1 MIKSFLKMF
10 FGQLIMMG
18 LVTWGFRM
26 IAKGDI
32 PMIILSETIWA
43 TINFWYAKYV
53 IKDETT
59 GGWLG
64 YSLGC
69 IIGTTGSVWLTKIL

>member
-1 MIKSFLKMF
+1 MRSFWKMF
-10 FGQLIMMG
+10 VGQTTMMA

-26 IAKGDI
+26 IAAGNI
-32 PMIILSETIWA
+32 PMVLLSETIWA
-43 TINFWYAKYV
+43 LSNFWYMKHV
-53 IKDETT
+53 IRDETT

-69 IIGTTGSVWLTKIL
+69 VIGTTGSVWLTKVL